1 MGAHLPLYSCTVPDR
16 SCFYSWILD
25 VIRMYTGWASRR
37 IRHKAASW
45 GSFPSLACSSA
56 ALSMWID
63 QSEVRQFIRRVGQN
77 LLNVVE
83 LIVSMR
89 KPAEGVRHKV
99 ACHPKTNDY

>member
-1 MGAHLPLYSCTVPDR
+1 
-16 SCFYSWILD
+16 
-25 VIRMYTGWASRR
+25 
-37 IRHKAASW
+37 
-45 GSFPSLACSSA
+45 
-56 ALSMWID
+56 MWID